1 MTTLPIPSTT
11 FAELNTYFRRWKVRT
26 QWINTLRWLPRT
38 LFLGS
43 SVAIALAIS
52 SRIWP
57 LLTRFELAIASAVII
72 FLSVLIV
79 VVWCWLWPRP
89 KILVARRL
97 ERALNLQERLST
109 ALEIQSGRILTSV
122 QLTEYQM
129 RDTLHRAAAAT
140 PATALPIQLNGKELL
155 LVALSLIMLFALIL
169 LPNAQEAARL
179 WNQQQQF
186 QLSSATAAL
195 EEARGSVLAENRLS
209 PEERE
214 RLLRALDE
222 AVASLEN
229 DAISREEAVA
239 SLYDAAQ
246 QLEQGQASLNAQ
258 SAAVQDSLSEAS
270 DALRRGEDRSSPD
283 RPQTLS
289 ERLQQMR
296 DELSSLT
303 AEQIALMARALRE
316 SAEAFAET
324 HPDLASAL
332 EAAAEALERGD
343 LNAADDA
350 MADAIFELEAL
361 EAPQN
366 QAPGDARSMDHAA
379 DRLSD
384 AAEELAEG
392 SDSSQFRPGGENS
405 QGSETGREGSEGNQA
420 AVGQIP
426 QGDSRESS
434 VRGSHLAESNNPSS
448 ESSVGQTAG
457 AGDVTSGQSGDVSAS
472 SGGDQSSGGNN
483 PDGTGRDNYNTI
495 YAPRERIGGSSEI
508 GIELEAG
515 SSEILVDSG
524 EFSEN
529 PLGESRIPYTLLYHE
544 YRESANAALETEY
557 IPLGLRAVIR
567 SYFSAIE
574 PDTE

>member
-1 MTTLPIPSTT
+1 MATVHVPQ
-11 FAELNTYFRRWKVRT
+11 AEITALNAYLRRWKVRNH
-26 QWINTLRWLPRT
+26 WIDTLRWLPRI

-43 SVAIALAIS
+43 SMAIAFAIS

-57 LLTRFELAIASAVII
+57 LFTRLELAIVSGGILCLSA
-72 FLSVLIV
+72 LGV
-79 VVWCWLWPRP
+79 VVWFWLWPRP
-89 KILVARRL
+89 EILVARRL
-97 ERALNLQERLST
+97 ERALDLQERLST
-109 ALEIQSGRILTSV
+109 ALEIQSGRILTSA

-129 RDTLHRAAAAT
+129 RDTLNRAESAS
-140 PATALPIQLNGKELL
+140 PASALPIRLYGKELL
-155 LVALSLIMLFALIL
+155 LLALSLIMLSALIL

-258 SAAVQDSLSEAS
+258 SAAVQNSLSEAS
-270 DALRRGEDRSSPD
+270 EALRRGADRSAPD

-296 DELSSLT
+296 DELTDLT

-316 SAEAFAET
+316 AAEVFAET

-332 EAAAEALERGD
+332 EAAAEALEQGD
-343 LNAADDA
+343 LSAADDA

-361 EAPQN
+361 EANQN
-366 QAPGDARSMDHAA
+366 QVPGDASSMDRAA
-379 DRLSD
+379 DQLGN

-392 SDSSQFRPGGENS
+392 SDTSQFRPGGENN
-405 QGSETGREGSEGNQA
+405 QGSES
-420 AVGQIP
+420 
-426 QGDSRESS
+426 
-434 VRGSHLAESNNPSS
+434 
-448 ESSVGQTAG
+448 
-457 AGDVTSGQSGDVSAS
+457 
-472 SGGDQSSGGNN
+472 
-483 PDGTGRDNYNTI
+483 GRD
-495 YAPRERIGGSSEI
+495 GK
-508 GIELEAG
+508 
-515 SSEILVDSG
+515 
-524 EFSEN
+524 
-529 PLGESRIPYTLLYHE
+529 
-544 YRESANAALETEY
+544 
-557 IPLGLRAVIR
+557 
-567 SYFSAIE
+567 
-574 PDTE
+574 

>member
-1 MTTLPIPSTT
+1 MTTLPIPATAI
-11 FAELNTYFRRWKVRT
+11 AELNAYFRRWQIRT
-26 QWINTLRWLPRT
+26 QWINTLRWLPRI

-52 SRIWP
+52 SRIRP
-57 LLTRFELAIASAVII
+57 LLTRFELAIASAIII
-72 FLSVLIV
+72 FLSALIV

-109 ALEIQSGRILTSV
+109 ALEIQSGRILTSA

-140 PATALPIQLNGKELL
+140 PATALPIRLYGRELL
-155 LVALSLIMLFALIL
+155 LLALSLIMLSALIL
-169 LPNAQEAARL
+169 LPNAQETARL

-258 SAAVQDSLSEAS
+258 NAAVQASLSEAS
-270 DALRRGEDRSSPD
+270 DALRRGEDRPAPD

-316 SAEAFAET
+316 AAEAFAET

-361 EAPQN
+361 EATQN
-366 QAPGDARSMDHAA
+366 QAPGDARSMDRAA
-379 DRLSD
+379 DQLSD

-392 SDSSQFRPGGENS
+392 SDTSQFRPGGENS
-405 QGSETGREGSEGNQA
+405 QGSESGNEGSQA
-420 AVGQIP
+420 AAGQIP
-426 QGDSRESS
+426 QGDSREGS
-434 VRGSHLAESNNPSS
+434 VRGSQLAESNNPSS

-457 AGDVTSGQSGDVSAS
+457 AGDVTSGQSSDVSAS

-495 YAPRERIGGSSEI
+495 YAPRERIGSSSEI

-574 PDTE
+574 PDAE